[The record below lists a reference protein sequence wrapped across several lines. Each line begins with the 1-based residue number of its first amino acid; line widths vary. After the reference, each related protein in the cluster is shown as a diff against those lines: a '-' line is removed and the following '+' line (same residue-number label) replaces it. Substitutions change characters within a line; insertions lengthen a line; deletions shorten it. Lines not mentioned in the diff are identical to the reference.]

1 MITISS
7 NRLDLND
14 VNCEAWRESIRIDV
28 EALEDI
34 LPKVQSITPEKDN
47 KLQTLMDLIR
57 KKTQHPFNEKN
68 RKVLIFTFYAE
79 TAEYLYTHI
88 SGMAKRELGLNTGMV
103 TGSGPAQSTVPGLVG
118 KSERILASF
127 SPLSME
133 RDVNYP
139 RDKQDIDILIAT
151 DCVSEGQNLQDC
163 DYCINYDIHWN
174 PVRIIQRFGRVD
186 RIGSHNKVIQL
197 VNYWPDVDLDLY
209 LNLKTRVENR
219 MKAAVLASTGD
230 DNPIEEE
237 DLAKKREE
245 EYRKNQLRQ
254 IISELPDEDQV
265 AGGVQT
271 AELTMSEY
279 HTDIVSHMGEYR
291 DIDSVPSGLYAVT
304 KGEVPGVIFV
314 FRHRHPN
321 RYADLMNRF
330 NPYYLVYVRED
341 GTILYDHL
349 HGAQTL
355 YAMRLYSVDRKKP
368 DQKLCAELD
377 RETRWRTD
385 MSRIGA
391 LLQAAVDSVVQVQR
405 ESMITSL
412 FRSGGTTFLSAK
424 ITGPADLELA
434 QYLVVR

>member
-1 MITISS
+1 M
-7 NRLDLND
+7 
-14 VNCEAWRESIRIDV
+14 
-28 EALEDI
+28 
-34 LPKVQSITPEKDN
+34 
-47 KLQTLMDLIR
+47 
-57 KKTQHPFNEKN
+57 
-68 RKVLIFTFYAE
+68 
-79 TAEYLYTHI
+79 
-88 SGMAKRELGLNTGMV
+88 
-103 TGSGPAQSTVPGLVG
+103 
-118 KSERILASF
+118 
-127 SPLSME
+127 
-133 RDVNYP
+133 
-139 RDKQDIDILIAT
+139 
-151 DCVSEGQNLQDC
+151 
-163 DYCINYDIHWN
+163 
-174 PVRIIQRFGRVD
+174 
-186 RIGSHNKVIQL
+186 
-197 VNYWPDVDLDLY
+197 DLDLY